1 MLLRVYR
8 LTDKLSLIFL
18 KTSAGFW
25 TLVTDGLL
33 TILGTPSGD
42 RRGVIGILARIVAVI
57 VRIIRMIAGVIGVI
71 VAGVIGL
78 VARLMGG
85 TTAAAA
91 NATMRASGQA
101 GAVPQRAMARRA
113 KRAEIDATIKED
125 PLLIQNRMLSGLV
138 VIALI
143 GLIAVVLWATRPQS
157 TPFSLGVSDI
167 NQGGSGLLGG
177 QTGTPTQASDTG
189 APLAPPT
196 SIPTATQIPEVLQA
210 RGSVAF
216 TLRENGQNDLW
227 AFNIT
232 TRNPLRVT
240 NDVADERDPALSP
253 DGARLA
259 YASNRDGNWEIYIY
273 DLRQFGDPSQP
284 QRMTFNLAFEGS
296 PVWSPD
302 GRYLAYETYQNGNLD
317 IYVLPVSNTEQPLEP
332 LTTDNTAE
340 FSPAWSPQGRE
351 IAFVSWR
358 NSAQDIFV
366 FSLDTLTSTNITN
379 TPERH
384 EDYPVIHPNGDLI
397 AYSAVDQGIEKV
409 FVKSI
414 RDLEAPAQPIGIGRE
429 PAWSPDGNSLIAA
442 VDSIDATHLTVYPY
456 DNLTA
461 LQQIFAV
468 RLGATSPTWVGEV
481 LPGAVTNGQ
490 GLPLRAEP
498 LYTEQVQTVTDERY
512 QLRTLINGVEAS
524 PNPLLSERV
533 DDSFNALRERVLT
546 ASGRDF
552 LASLEA
558 TFWTQDILPQAGEE
572 QRNWHYTGRAFSVN
586 RSAALFGL
594 PQALEIV
601 REERGLETTWR
612 LYLRVDDEAAGQ
624 LGEPL
629 RRLPW
634 DMNARASGDTEAYNN
649 GGKLKAEMPSGYY
662 VDLTQLAADYGWRPM
677 PAGST
682 WRANVNA
689 ANYWTFFKPEGMPWM
704 DAMLEIY
711 FETQLGAFAPTA
723 TPQAV
728 QPLPTPPGGDTTGDS
743 G

>member
-8 LTDKLSLIFL
+8 LTDKLSLIIL
-18 KTSAGFW
+18 KTSAAFW
-25 TLVTDGLL
+25 TLVADGLL
-33 TILGTPSGD
+33 MILGTPTGD
-42 RRGVIGILARIVAVI
+42 RRGVIGLLARIAAVI
-57 VRIIRMIAGVIGVI
+57 VRIFGVIAGVIGAI
-71 VAGVIGL
+71 IAGLIGFI
-78 VARLMGG
+78 ARLMGG
-85 TTAAAA
+85 TTSAAAS
-91 NATMRASGQA
+91 ATMRASGQA
-101 GAVPQRAMARRA
+101 QAAPQRAMARRA
-113 KRAEIDATIKED
+113 KRAEMDATIKED
-125 PLLIQNRMLSGLV
+125 PLLVQNRMLSGLV

-143 GLIAVVLWATRPQS
+143 GLIAVVLWATRPQP
-157 TPFSLGVSDI
+157 TPLPLSVADTNS
-167 NQGGSGLLGG
+167 GGGGLLGG
-177 QTGTPTQASDTG
+177 QGGTPTQASDAG

-210 RGSVAF
+210 RGSVGF

-227 AFNIT
+227 VFNIT
-232 TRNPLRVT
+232 TRSPLRIT

-253 DGARLA
+253 DGTRLA
-259 YASNRDGNWEIYIY
+259 YASNRDGNWEIYIS

-284 QRMTFNLAFEGS
+284 QRMTFNLAYEAA

-332 LTTDNTAE
+332 VTTDNTAE

-358 NSAQDIFV
+358 GGTQDIFV
-366 FSLDTLTSTNITN
+366 FSLDTLTSTNVTN
-379 TPERH
+379 TPTRH
-384 EDYPVIHPNGDLI
+384 EDFPAIHPNGDLI
-397 AYSAVDQGIEKV
+397 AYSAVDQGIDKV

-414 RDLEAPAQPIGIGRE
+414 RDLDALAQPIGIGRE

-442 VDSIDATHLTVYPY
+442 VDTIDATHMTVYPY
-456 DNLTA
+456 ENPAA
-461 LQQIFAV
+461 LQQFFAV

-481 LPGAVTNGQ
+481 LPGAVTNSQ

-498 LYTEQVQTVTDERY
+498 LYTEQVQPVTDGKY

-524 PNPLLSERV
+524 PNPVLSERV

-546 ASGRDF
+546 TSGRDF
-552 LASLEA
+552 LANLEA
-558 TFWTQDILPQAGEE
+558 TFWTLDVSPQAGED

-586 RSAALFGL
+586 RQAALVGL
-594 PQALEIV
+594 PLPLEVV
-601 REERGLETTWR
+601 REERGLEIIWR

-634 DMNARASGDTEAYNN
+634 DFNSRSSGDNEARNN
-649 GGKLKAEMPSGYY
+649 GGKLKAEMPTGYF

-682 WRANVNA
+682 WRANINA
-689 ANYWTFFKPEGMPWM
+689 ANYWTFYKPEGMSWL
-704 DAMLEIY
+704 DALLEIY
-711 FETQLGAFAPTA
+711 FESQLGAFAPTP
-723 TPQAV
+723 TPQAA
-728 QPLPTPPGGDTTGDS
+728 QPLPTPPGGDTTGAS